1 MSALQLDLALELP
14 AHVGCAPM
22 PCWKGWRVGDR
33 VRVLDGMIT
42 GTIFCLPPKMSPH
55 WRATVNF
62 DQPDEHG
69 HDCCFCTQAEM
80 VRDPS
85 NETSAATGGER
96 SYYDRN

>member
-1 MSALQLDLALELP
+1 
-14 AHVGCAPM
+14 
-22 PCWKGWRVGDR
+22 
-33 VRVLDGMIT
+33 MIT

-85 NETSAATGGER
+85 NVQADLPATVDSASRKDVIAG
-96 SYYDRN
+96 

>member
-1 MSALQLDLALELP
+1 
-14 AHVGCAPM
+14 
-22 PCWKGWRVGDR
+22 
-33 VRVLDGMIT
+33 MIT

-69 HDCCFCTQAEM
+69 HDCCFCTQDEM

-85 NETSAATGGER
+85 NSEVSHPNKCPEHIKTTDQVLTAFKTAALANLIPSPRSA
-96 SYYDRN
+96 